1 MSTSDS
7 GTLTYRRQAI
17 QAWLARLFKARV
29 TTLLLINLVV
39 GVVLTILTWLIYQ
52 QPRFLDPKNLASV
65 VMGMTYDLLM
75 AMGMTLV
82 LILGGIDL
90 SVGSVLG
97 LSGVVT
103 TMLLSKHVVGGGVP
117 VPVAVIAGLSV
128 AAACGAL
135 NGLGVAWLK
144 LAPFIVTLGMMA
156 IARGLATVL
165 TSGWYISGLPDSYLA
180 IGQGTLLG
188 VPYPVYIGLLVLL
201 VFNYLLRQWKPLN
214 QAFYVGSNPSAA
226 ALSGIRVTLVI
237 FFGYVISGLLA
248 GVAAIFMTSRLA
260 MGFFQFGLV
269 AELNAIAAAVIGG
282 ASFAGGS
289 GDLVGT
295 FLGVLLLAV
304 IRNGFILLKGSPN
317 WQSVVSGAIVFVA
330 IAIDAYRRRK
340 ETRE

>member
-17 QAWLARLFKARV
+17 QAWLTRFFRARA

-39 GVVLTILTWLIYQ
+39 GLVLTILTWLIYQ

-97 LSGVVT
+97 LSGVAT
-103 TMLLSKHVVGGGVP
+103 TMLLSKHVVGGVVP
-117 VPVAVIAGLSV
+117 VPVAVIVGLSV

-135 NGLGVAWLK
+135 NGLGVARLK
-144 LAPFIVTLGMMA
+144 IAPFIVTLGMMA

-188 VPYPVYIGLLVLL
+188 VPYPVYIGLLILL
-201 VFNYLLRQWKPLN
+201 VFNYLLKHWKPLN
-214 QAFYVGSNPSAA
+214 QVFYVGSNPSAA
-226 ALSGIRVTLVI
+226 ALSGIRVTLVT
-237 FFGYVISGLLA
+237 FSGYVISGLLA

-304 IRNGFILLKGSPN
+304 IKNGFVLLKGNPN
-317 WQSVVSGAIVFVA
+317 WQNVVSGAIVFVA
-330 IAIDAYRRRK
+330 IAVDAYRRRK